1 MVINQGSQKGLRP
14 YGTRSS
20 RLLHVPVSGSNHM
33 FVGRA
38 LTDQLPCL
46 FPGHAASY
54 AIARDIPD

>member
-1 MVINQGSQKGLRP
+1 MVIKQARKKGVGLW
-14 YGTRSS
+14 GTKSS

-33 FVGRA
+33 FVGRG

-54 AIARDIPD
+54 AITRDIPD